1 MTLGGQKM
9 KQSKPRLQI
18 IRGLPGSGKTT
29 LALRRYSHLMRL
41 ETDMFFYSRGAYR
54 FTMERN
60 HDAVEWFKEE
70 VRRLCATGMDF
81 VVTGV
86 FAAHTERLDFVI
98 AAGLARR
105 YDVYIKTLTSQ
116 HKGVHAVPEEH
127 FKAMKA
133 AFVPHAEL
141 CEKYAEY
148 PHVHFGLMPTK
159 YPLEHLKRRNRKT
172 T

>member
-1 MTLGGQKM
+1 M
-9 KQSKPRLQI
+9 KIRHPRIQI

-41 ETDMFFYSRGAYR
+41 ETDMYFYSRGAYR

-60 HDAVEWFKEE
+60 KKAVDWFK
-70 VRRLCATGMDF
+70 VAVAQLTITNMDF

-86 FAAHTERLDFVI
+86 FAAHTERLDYVI
-98 AAGLARR
+98 QAAMAMG
-105 YDVYIKTLTSQ
+105 YDVYVKTMKSQ
-116 HKGVHAVPEEH
+116 YKGVHGVPAKH
-127 FKAMKA
+127 FNAMKE
-133 AFVPHAEL
+133 AFVS
-141 CEKYAEY
+141 EKVLKAEY
-148 PHVHFGLMPTK
+148 AGYNQVHFGLMPTR